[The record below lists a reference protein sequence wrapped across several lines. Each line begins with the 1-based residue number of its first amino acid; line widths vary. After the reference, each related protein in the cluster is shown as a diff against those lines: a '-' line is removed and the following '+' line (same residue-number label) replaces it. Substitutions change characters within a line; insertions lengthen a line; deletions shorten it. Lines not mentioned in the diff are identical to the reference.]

1 MLVKNSI
8 TYFVAKMKPR
18 EYFKKV
24 LHLNLFCYDHF
35 PPVSKG
41 EVHFLVNHSNVD
53 ICRCLP
59 EFPLQRLYVNIHR
72 NIIFALRRVWQVV
85 FHSPSE
91 VTSFRFCVLV
101 VSFDV
106 LFLFLL
112 TTSG

>member
-1 MLVKNSI
+1 MLVYNSI

-91 VTSFRFCVLV
+91 LRASGSVFLV